1 MAAVL
6 KGCTIH
12 HAMQPPVP
20 ADAKLNHVGKAA
32 GTTGVGVGIG
42 VGTTAAMCMN
52 DSAISE

>member
-1 MAAVL
+1 
-6 KGCTIH
+6 
-12 HAMQPPVP
+12 
-20 ADAKLNHVGKAA
+20 VGKAA